1 MKADPESG
9 AQSNMADVLI
19 RRGRRQGCTCIE
31 RGHGW
36 AQEKKAVFKPRR
48 RASGETRPAHTLDS
62 DFRLQNCEGTHF
74 RYLRHPFCD
83 ILL

>member
-19 RRGRRQGCTCIE
+19 RRGRRQGCTFIE

-36 AQEKKAVFKPRR
+36 ARRRRLSSSQGEGLQEKPTLPTPWSQTL
-48 RASGETRPAHTLDS
+48 ASRIVREHI
-62 DFRLQNCEGTHF
+62 FV
-74 RYLRHPFCD
+74 
-83 ILL
+83 I

>member
-31 RGHGW
+31 RGHEW

-48 RASGETRPAHTLDS
+48 RTSGETNPARTLVS
-62 DFRLQNCEGTHF
+62 DFSLQNCEGTHF
-74 RYLRHPFCD
+74 
-83 ILL
+83 